1 MEPDVSIETFSMIR
15 IAILPIGQ
23 IPHQTLRDYYS
34 MFLHQHTIP
43 LSSISSFYTEEQ
55 KSPFA
60 NQPWDTGSLRFKFIL
75 GGSPPSPWE
84 DFQSNRK
91 ILAVIGVCHCPLS
104 PDLDSV
110 IEEFNGVCK
119 GYASARVAR
128 CFGFFPC
135 DSQLEDGGKKGDNLR
150 LFPPADRQTQEMHL
164 QTMMQEIAASLLME
178 FEKYV
183 FQAESSG
190 TILKTPL
197 DSQASLSSE
206 EVIKAKKRRL
216 GRAQKTIG
224 DYCLLAG
231 SPVDANAHY
240 STALDL
246 ARLTTDYFWYAGALE
261 GSICALLID
270 QISQNNPALE
280 DEVRDRYDSVILHYK
295 KSFIQENAQRVSPL
309 SFELEANLKLAR
321 FLCRRELAK
330 EVVELLTSAADG
342 AKSLIDATD
351 RLILYVEIARL
362 FGTLGYQRKAAF
374 FSRQVAQLYLQQ
386 DNKLAAISALQVL
399 ALTTK
404 AYCVQSRASISDN
417 SHINEVGSSHA
428 DSGKMH
434 HQSVV
439 SLFES
444 QWSTLQMVVLREILL
459 SAVRAGDPLAAW
471 SAAARLLRSYYPLIT
486 PVGQNGLARALA
498 NSSERLPSG
507 LDPVIL
513 PYLLLYSFPLHSSQ
527 MDIVKCNPAREHWWA
542 GSAPSGPFIYTPFS
556 KGELN
561 DSSKKELIW
570 IVGEPVQI
578 LVELANPCG
587 FNLKVDS
594 IYLSVHSG
602 NLDPFPI
609 SVDLPPNSSK
619 VITLSGIPTS
629 VGLVTIPGC
638 IVHCFGVITE
648 HLFRDVDNLLH
659 GAAEGLVLSDP
670 FRSCGSPRLK
680 NVPVPN
686 ISVVP
691 PLPLLVSHFV
701 GGDGAMILYEGEI
714 RDIYISLA
722 NAGTVPVEQAHV
734 SLSGKNQD
742 SVISIPYE
750 TLNSVLPL
758 KPGAEVILPVTLK
771 AWKLGL
777 VDLDNASGSMGRQL
791 KNSSSPSLL
800 IHYAGPLTDCEDP
813 PKGSAV
819 PPGRRLVVPLNIC
832 VLQGLSFVKAR
843 LLSMEIPAHVGENL
857 PKPVYVENSASK
869 EANVSETKMDGLVK
883 IDPFRGSWGL
893 RFLELELSN
902 PTDVVFEITVSV
914 QLDSTDDELSV
925 GQDATVYGYPKTR
938 IDRDF
943 SARVLIPLE
952 HFKLPI
958 LDGSFFMKDFKPD
971 EAAGSRNSSFS
982 EKSAKAELKASINNL
997 ISRIKVRWQSG
1008 RNSSGEL
1015 NTKDAIQAA
1024 LKTSAMDV
1032 LLPDPLTFGFRL
1044 VRNNLSQESNDSRP
1058 KGSVL
1063 AHDMTPME
1071 VLVRNN
1077 TKEMIRM
1084 SLSITCRDVA
1094 GENCVEDTKATVLWS
1109 GVLNGITIEA
1119 PPLKESQHSFS
1130 LYFLVPGEY
1139 TLVAAAVVED
1149 ANDILR
1155 ARAKT
1160 NSPDEPIFC
1169 RGPLSVSV
1177 SLGRHDHYASTIM
1190 MNELMLDC
1198 AAKESAAR
1206 HSKMQRVF
1214 VASLRFTV
1222 FSSLVNNSNLVVL
1235 S

>member
-1 MEPDVSIETFSMIR
+1 MEPDVSIETSSMIR
-15 IAILPIGQ
+15 IAILPIGE

-34 MFLHQHTIP
+34 IFHHHHPIP

-55 KSPFA
+55 KSPFTSL
-60 NQPWDTGSLRFKFIL
+60 PWDTGSLRFKFIL

-84 DFQSNRK
+84 DFQANRK
-91 ILAVIGVCHCPLS
+91 ILAVIGVFHCPLS

-110 IEEFNGVCK
+110 IEEFDGVCK
-119 GYASARVAR
+119 GYASALVTR

-135 DSQLEDGGKKGDNLR
+135 DSQLED
-150 LFPPADRQTQEMHL
+150 
-164 QTMMQEIAASLLME
+164 EIAASLLME

-197 DSQASLSSE
+197 DLQASLSSE
-206 EVIKAKKRRL
+206 EVIQAKKRRL

-240 STALDL
+240 STALEL

-270 QISQNNPALE
+270 QIGQNNPALE
-280 DEVRDRYDSVILHYK
+280 DEVRYRFNSVILHYK
-295 KSFIQENAQRVSPL
+295 KSFIQENSQRVSPL

-321 FLCRRELAK
+321 YLCRRELSK
-330 EVVELLTSAADG
+330 DIVELLTSAADG

-351 RLILYVEIARL
+351 RLVLYVEIARL
-362 FGTLGYQRKAAF
+362 FGTLGYHRKAAF

-386 DNKLAAISALQVL
+386 DNRLAAISALQVL
-399 ALTTK
+399 ALTTR

-417 SHINEVGSSHA
+417 SHINEVGSRNA

-434 HQSVV
+434 HRSVV
-439 SLFES
+439 SFFES
-444 QWSTLQMVVLREILL
+444 QWSMLQMVVLREILL
-459 SAVRAGDPLAAW
+459 SAARAGDPLAAW

-507 LDPVIL
+507 TRCSDPAL
-513 PYLLLYSFPLHSSQ
+513 PFVRLYSFPQHSSQ
-527 MDIVKCNPAREHWWA
+527 MDIVKRNPAREDWWA

-556 KGELN
+556 NGQPN

-609 SVDLPPNSSK
+609 SIDLPPHSSK
-619 VITLSGIPTS
+619 VVTLSGIPTS
-629 VGLVTIPGC
+629 VGLLKDL
-638 IVHCFGVITE
+638 CF
-648 HLFRDVDNLLH
+648 
-659 GAAEGLVLSDP
+659 SDP

-680 NVPVPN
+680 NISVPN

-691 PLPLLVSHFV
+691 PLPLLVSHVV
-701 GGDGAMILYEGEI
+701 GGDGAIILYEGEI

-722 NAGTVPVEQAHV
+722 NAGTVPVEQANI

-742 SVISIPYE
+742 SVLSIPYE
-750 TLNSVLPL
+750 TLKSVLPL

-771 AWKLGL
+771 AWKLRL
-777 VDLDNASGSMGRQL
+777 VDLDNASGIMGRQL
-791 KNSSSPSLL
+791 KDSSSPSLL
-800 IHYAGPLTDCEDP
+800 IHYAGPFTDFEDP
-813 PKGSAV
+813 PKGSVV

-832 VLQGLSFVKAR
+832 ILQGLSFVKAH

-857 PKPVYVENSASK
+857 PKPVYVENSAGK
-869 EANVSETKMDGLVK
+869 ETNVSETKMDGLVK
-883 IDPFRGSWGL
+883 IDLFRGSWGL

-902 PTDVVFEITVSV
+902 PTDVVFEINLSV
-914 QLDSTDDELSV
+914 QLDSTDDKLSL
-925 GQDATVYGYPKTR
+925 GQDAAEYGYPKTR
-938 IDRDF
+938 IDRDN
-943 SARVLIPLE
+943 SARVVIPLE

-971 EAAGSRNSSFS
+971 EAADSRNSSFS
-982 EKSAKAELKASINNL
+982 EKSARAELKASVNNL

-1008 RNSSGEL
+1008 RGSSGEL
-1015 NTKDAIQAA
+1015 NIKDAIKAA

-1032 LLPDPLTFGFRL
+1032 LLPDPLTFDFRL
-1044 VRNNLSQESNDSRP
+1044 VRNNLSHGSNDSRP

-1063 AHDMTPME
+1063 AHNMSPME

-1077 TKEMIRM
+1077 SMDMIRM

-1094 GENCVEDTKATVLWS
+1094 GENCVEGTKATVLWS
-1109 GVLNGITIEA
+1109 GVLNGIAIEA
-1119 PPLKESQHSFS
+1119 PPLQESKHSFS

-1139 TLVAAAVVED
+1139 TLVAAAVIED

-1160 NSPDEPIFC
+1160 GSPDEPIFC
-1169 RGPLSVSV
+1169 RGPPFHVHV
-1177 SLGRHDHYASTIM
+1177 IGTA
-1190 MNELMLDC
+1190 
-1198 AAKESAAR
+1198 
-1206 HSKMQRVF
+1206 
-1214 VASLRFTV
+1214 
-1222 FSSLVNNSNLVVL
+1222 
-1235 S
+1235 

>member
-1 MEPDVSIETFSMIR
+1 MEPDVSVETSAMIR
-15 IAILPIGQ
+15 IAIIPIGK

-34 MFLHQHTIP
+34 MFLHHHTIP

-55 KSPFA
+55 KSPFT
-60 NQPWDTGSLRFKFIL
+60 NQPWETGSLRFKFVL
-75 GGSPPSPWE
+75 GGAPPSPWE

-110 IEEFNGVCK
+110 IEEFDGVCK
-119 GYASARVAR
+119 GYASARVTR

-135 DSQLEDGGKKGDNLR
+135 DSQLEDGGKKGENLR

-183 FQAESSG
+183 FQAESAG

-240 STALDL
+240 STALEL
-246 ARLTTDYFWYAGALE
+246 SRLTADYFWYAGALE
-261 GSICALLID
+261 GSVCALLID
-270 QISQNNPALE
+270 RLGLKDPSLE
-280 DEVRDRYDSVILHYK
+280 DEVRYRYNSVILHYK
-295 KSFIQENAQRVSPL
+295 KSFIPENAQRVSPL
-309 SFELEANLKLAR
+309 SFELEADLKLAR
-321 FLCRRELAK
+321 YLCRRELAK
-330 EVVELLTSAADG
+330 DVVDLLTSAADG

-374 FSRQVAQLYLQQ
+374 FTRQVAQLYLQQ
-386 DNKLAAISALQVL
+386 DSKLAAISALQVL
-399 ALTTK
+399 AMTTK
-404 AYCVQSRASISDN
+404 AYRVQSRASISNN
-417 SHINEVGSSHA
+417 SHINEVGSGQA

-486 PVGQNGLARALA
+486 PAGQNGLARALA
-498 NSSERLPSG
+498 NSSEMLPSG
-507 LDPVIL
+507 IRCSDPAL
-513 PYLLLYSFPLHSSQ
+513 PFVRLYSFPLHTSQ
-527 MDIVKCNPAREHWWA
+527 MDIVKRNPGIEDWWV

-556 KGELN
+556 KGEPN
-561 DSSKKELIW
+561 DSSKQELIW

-587 FNLKVDS
+587 FNLMVDS

-602 NLDPFPI
+602 NFDPFPI

-659 GAAEGLVLSDP
+659 GAAQGLVLSDP
-670 FRSCGSPRLK
+670 FRCCGSPKLK
-680 NVPVPN
+680 NVSVPN

-691 PLPLLVSHFV
+691 PLPSLVSHVV
-701 GGDGAMILYEGEI
+701 GGNGAIVLYEGEI
-714 RDIYISLA
+714 REIYISLA
-722 NAGTVPVEQAHV
+722 NAGTVPVEQAHI
-734 SLSGKNQD
+734 SLSGKHQD
-742 SVISIPYE
+742 SVLSISYE
-750 TLNSVLPL
+750 TLKSVLPL

-777 VDLDNASGSMGRQL
+777 VDLDNASGSTGRQL
-791 KNSSSPSLL
+791 KDSSSPSLL

-813 PKGSAV
+813 PEGSAV

-857 PKPVYVENSASK
+857 PKPIYLENSASK
-869 EANVSETKMDGLVK
+869 EAIGSETKMDGLVK

-902 PTDVVFEITVSV
+902 PTDLVFEISVSV
-914 QLDSTDDELSV
+914 QLDSTEDKLSA
-925 GQDATVYGYPKTR
+925 GQDATEYGYPKTR

-971 EAAGSRNSSFS
+971 GAAGSRNSSFS

-1008 RNSSGEL
+1008 RTSSGEL
-1015 NTKDAIQAA
+1015 NIKDAIQAA

-1044 VRNNLSQESNDSRP
+1044 VRDNLSQESGDSRP

-1084 SLSITCRDVA
+1084 SLNITCRDVA
-1094 GENCVEDTKATVLWS
+1094 GENCVEGTKATVLWS
-1109 GVLNGITIEA
+1109 GRELVLHIATTMTDAISDCA
-1119 PPLKESQHSFS
+1119 CF
-1130 LYFLVPGEY
+1130 F
-1139 TLVAAAVVED
+1139 ED
-1149 ANDILR
+1149 ANDLLR

-1160 NSPDEPIFC
+1160 NSPEEPIFC
-1169 RGPLSVSV
+1169 RGPPFHV
-1177 SLGRHDHYASTIM
+1177 
-1190 MNELMLDC
+1190 
-1198 AAKESAAR
+1198 
-1206 HSKMQRVF
+1206 RVIGT
-1214 VASLRFTV
+1214 A
-1222 FSSLVNNSNLVVL
+1222 
-1235 S
+1235 

>member
-507 LDPVIL
+507 TRSSDPAL
-513 PYLLLYSFPLHSSQ
+513 PFVRLYSFPLHSSQ

-1169 RGPLSVSV
+1169 RGPPF
-1177 SLGRHDHYASTIM
+1177 
-1190 MNELMLDC
+1190 
-1198 AAKESAAR
+1198 
-1206 HSKMQRVF
+1206 RVC
-1214 VASLRFTV
+1214 VIGTA
-1222 FSSLVNNSNLVVL
+1222 
-1235 S
+1235 

>member
-1 MEPDVSIETFSMIR
+1 MEPDVSIETSSMIR
-15 IAILPIGQ
+15 IAILPIGE

-34 MFLHQHTIP
+34 MFHHHHPIP

-55 KSPFA
+55 KSPFTSL
-60 NQPWDTGSLRFKFIL
+60 PWDTGSLRFKFIL
-75 GGSPPSPWE
+75 GGSPPGPWE

-91 ILAVIGVCHCPLS
+91 ILAVIGVFHCPLS

-110 IEEFNGVCK
+110 IEEFDVVCK
-119 GYASARVAR
+119 GYASALVTR

-135 DSQLEDGGKKGDNLR
+135 DSQLEDGAKKGGDLR
-150 LFPPADRQTQEMHL
+150 FFPPADRQTQEMHF

-197 DSQASLSSE
+197 DLQASLSSE

-216 GRAQKTIG
+216 GRVQKTIG

-240 STALDL
+240 STALEL

-261 GSICALLID
+261 GSICALLLCNYLSPFLSFYQID
-270 QISQNNPALE
+270 QIGQNNPALE
-280 DEVRDRYDSVILHYK
+280 DEVRCRFNSVILHYK
-295 KSFIQENAQRVSPL
+295 KSFIQENSQRVSPL

-321 FLCRRELAK
+321 YLCRRELSK
-330 EVVELLTSAADG
+330 DIVELLTSAADG

-351 RLILYVEIARL
+351 RLVLYVEIARL
-362 FGTLGYQRKAAF
+362 FGTLGYHRKAAF

-386 DNKLAAISALQVL
+386 DNRLAAISALQVL

-417 SHINEVGSSHA
+417 SHNNEVGSRNA

-444 QWSTLQMVVLREILL
+444 QWSMLQMVVLREILL
-459 SAVRAGDPLAAW
+459 SAARAGDPLAAW

-507 LDPVIL
+507 TRCSDPAL
-513 PYLLLYSFPLHSSQ
+513 PFVRLYSFPQHSSQ
-527 MDIVKCNPAREHWWA
+527 MDIVKRNPAREDWWA
-542 GSAPSGPFIYTPFS
+542 ESAPSGPFIYTPFS
-556 KGELN
+556 EGQPN

-587 FNLKVDS
+587 FNLNVDS

-609 SVDLPPNSSK
+609 SIDLPPHSSK

-638 IVHCFGVITE
+638 TVHCFGVITE

-680 NVPVPN
+680 NISVPN

-691 PLPLLVSHFV
+691 PLPLLVSHVV
-701 GGDGAMILYEGEI
+701 GGDGAIILYEGEI

-722 NAGTVPVEQAHV
+722 NAGTVPVEQAHI

-742 SVISIPYE
+742 SVLSIPYE
-750 TLNSVLPL
+750 TLKFVLPL

-777 VDLDNASGSMGRQL
+777 VDLDNASGIMGRQL
-791 KNSSSPSLL
+791 KDSSSPSLL
-800 IHYAGPLTDCEDP
+800 IHYAGPFTNFEDP
-813 PKGSAV
+813 PKGSVV

-832 VLQGLSFVKAR
+832 VLQGLSFVKAH

-869 EANVSETKMDGLVK
+869 EANVSETK
-883 IDPFRGSWGL
+883 IDLFRGSRGL

-902 PTDVVFEITVSV
+902 PTDDVFEINLSV
-914 QLDSTDDELSV
+914 QLDSTDDKLSI
-925 GQDATVYGYPKTR
+925 GQDAADYGYPKTR
-938 IDRDF
+938 IDRDN

-952 HFKLPI
+952 HFKSPI

-971 EAAGSRNSSFS
+971 EAADSRNSSFS
-982 EKSAKAELKASINNL
+982 EKSVRAELKASVNNL

-1008 RNSSGEL
+1008 WDSSGEL
-1015 NTKDAIQAA
+1015 NIKDAIKAA

-1032 LLPDPLTFGFRL
+1032 LLPDPLTFDFRL
-1044 VRNNLSQESNDSRP
+1044 VRNNLSHGSNDSRL

-1063 AHDMTPME
+1063 AHNMTPME
-1071 VLVRNN
+1071 ILVRNN
-1077 TKEMIRM
+1077 TMEMIRM
-1084 SLSITCRDVA
+1084 SLSITCKDVA
-1094 GENCVEDTKATVLWS
+1094 GENCIEGTTATVLWS
-1109 GVLNGITIEA
+1109 GVLNGIAIEA
-1119 PPLKESQHSFS
+1119 PPLQESKHSFS
-1130 LYFLVPGEY
+1130 LYYLVPGDY
-1139 TLVAAAVVED
+1139 TLVATAVIED
-1149 ANDILR
+1149 ADDILR

-1160 NSPDEPIFC
+1160 DSPDEPIFC
-1169 RGPLSVSV
+1169 RSPPFHV
-1177 SLGRHDHYASTIM
+1177 
-1190 MNELMLDC
+1190 
-1198 AAKESAAR
+1198 
-1206 HSKMQRVF
+1206 RVIGT
-1214 VASLRFTV
+1214 A
-1222 FSSLVNNSNLVVL
+1222 
-1235 S
+1235 

>member
-1 MEPDVSIETFSMIR
+1 MEPDVSVETSAMIR
-15 IAILPIGQ
+15 IAIIPIGE

-34 MFLHQHTIP
+34 MFLHHHTIP
-43 LSSISSFYTEEQ
+43 LSSMSSFYTEEQ
-55 KSPFA
+55 KSPFT
-60 NQPWDTGSLRFKFIL
+60 NQPWETGSLRFKFVL
-75 GGSPPSPWE
+75 GSAPPSPWE

-110 IEEFNGVCK
+110 IEEFDGVCK
-119 GYASARVAR
+119 GYASARVTR

-135 DSQLEDGGKKGDNLR
+135 DSQLEDGGKKGENLR

-183 FQAESSG
+183 FQAESAG

-240 STALDL
+240 STALEL
-246 ARLTTDYFWYAGALE
+246 SRLTADYFWYAGALE
-261 GSICALLID
+261 GSVCALLID
-270 QISQNNPALE
+270 RLGLKDPSLE
-280 DEVRDRYDSVILHYK
+280 DEVRYRYNSVILHYK
-295 KSFIQENAQRVSPL
+295 KSFIPENAQRVSPL
-309 SFELEANLKLAR
+309 SFELEADLKLAR
-321 FLCRRELAK
+321 YLCRRELAK
-330 EVVELLTSAADG
+330 DVVDLLTSAADG

-374 FSRQVAQLYLQQ
+374 FTRQVAQLYLQQ
-386 DNKLAAISALQVL
+386 DSKLAAISALQVL
-399 ALTTK
+399 AMTTK
-404 AYCVQSRASISDN
+404 AYRVQSRASISNN
-417 SHINEVGSSHA
+417 SHINEVGSGHA
-428 DSGKMH
+428 DSGKMR

-486 PVGQNGLARALA
+486 PAGQNGLARALA
-498 NSSERLPSG
+498 NSSEMLPSG
-507 LDPVIL
+507 IRCSDPAL
-513 PYLLLYSFPLHSSQ
+513 PFVRLYSFPLHTSQ
-527 MDIVKCNPAREHWWA
+527 MDIVKRNPGIEDWWV

-556 KGELN
+556 KGEPN
-561 DSSKKELIW
+561 DSSKQELIW

-587 FNLKVDS
+587 FNLMVDS

-602 NLDPFPI
+602 NFDPFPI
-609 SVDLPPNSSK
+609 IVDLPPNSSK

-659 GAAEGLVLSDP
+659 GAAQGLVLSDP
-670 FRSCGSPRLK
+670 FRCCGSPKLK
-680 NVPVPN
+680 NVSVPN

-691 PLPLLVSHFV
+691 PLPSLVSHVV
-701 GGDGAMILYEGEI
+701 GGNGAIVLYEGEI
-714 RDIYISLA
+714 REIYISLA
-722 NAGTVPVEQAHV
+722 NAGTVSVEQAHI
-734 SLSGKNQD
+734 SLSGKHQD
-742 SVISIPYE
+742 SVLSISYE
-750 TLNSVLPL
+750 TLKSVLPL

-777 VDLDNASGSMGRQL
+777 VDLDNASGSTGRQL
-791 KNSSSPSLL
+791 KDSSSPSLL

-813 PKGSAV
+813 PEGSAV

-857 PKPVYVENSASK
+857 PKPIYLENSASK
-869 EANVSETKMDGLVK
+869 EAIGSETKMDGLVK

-902 PTDVVFEITVSV
+902 PTDLVFEISVSV
-914 QLDSTDDELSV
+914 QLDSTEDKLSA
-925 GQDATVYGYPKTR
+925 GQDATEYGYPKTR

-971 EAAGSRNSSFS
+971 GAAGSRNSSFS

-1008 RNSSGEL
+1008 RTSSGEL
-1015 NTKDAIQAA
+1015 NIKDAIQAA

-1044 VRNNLSQESNDSRP
+1044 VRDNLSQESGDSRP

-1084 SLSITCRDVA
+1084 SLNITCRDVA
-1094 GENCVEDTKATVLWS
+1094 GENCVEGTKATVLWS
-1109 GVLNGITIEA
+1109 GKAL
-1119 PPLKESQHSFS
+1119 L
-1130 LYFLVPGEY
+1130 
-1139 TLVAAAVVED
+1139 
-1149 ANDILR
+1149 
-1155 ARAKT
+1155 
-1160 NSPDEPIFC
+1160 C
-1169 RGPLSVSV
+1169 
-1177 SLGRHDHYASTIM
+1177 
-1190 MNELMLDC
+1190 
-1198 AAKESAAR
+1198 
-1206 HSKMQRVF
+1206 
-1214 VASLRFTV
+1214 
-1222 FSSLVNNSNLVVL
+1222 
-1235 S
+1235 

>member
-1 MEPDVSIETFSMIR
+1 MIR
-15 IAILPIGQ
+15 IAILPIGE

-34 MFLHQHTIP
+34 IFHHHHPIP

-55 KSPFA
+55 KSPFTSL
-60 NQPWDTGSLRFKFIL
+60 PWDTGSLRFKFIL

-84 DFQSNRK
+84 DFQANRK
-91 ILAVIGVCHCPLS
+91 ILAVIGVFHCPLS

-110 IEEFNGVCK
+110 IEEFDGVCK
-119 GYASARVAR
+119 GYASALVTR

-135 DSQLEDGGKKGDNLR
+135 DSQLEDGAKKGDGLR
-150 LFPPADRQTQEMHL
+150 FFPPADRQTQEMHF

-197 DSQASLSSE
+197 DLQASLSSE
-206 EVIKAKKRRL
+206 EVIQAKKRRL

-240 STALDL
+240 STALEL

-270 QISQNNPALE
+270 QIGQNNPALE
-280 DEVRDRYDSVILHYK
+280 DEVRYRFNSVILHYK
-295 KSFIQENAQRVSPL
+295 KSFIQENSQRVSPL

-321 FLCRRELAK
+321 YLCRRELSK
-330 EVVELLTSAADG
+330 DIVELLTSAADG

-351 RLILYVEIARL
+351 RLVLYVEIARL
-362 FGTLGYQRKAAF
+362 FGTLGYHRKAAF

-386 DNKLAAISALQVL
+386 DNRLAAISALQVL

-404 AYCVQSRASISDN
+404 AYGVQSRASISDN
-417 SHINEVGSSHA
+417 SHINEVGSRNA

-434 HQSVV
+434 HRSVV
-439 SLFES
+439 SFFES
-444 QWSTLQMVVLREILL
+444 QWSMLQMVVLREILL
-459 SAVRAGDPLAAW
+459 SAARAGDPLAAW

-507 LDPVIL
+507 TRCSDPAL
-513 PYLLLYSFPLHSSQ
+513 PFVRLYSFPQHSSQ
-527 MDIVKCNPAREHWWA
+527 MDIVKRNPAREDWWA

-556 KGELN
+556 NGQPN

-570 IVGEPVQI
+570 VVGEPVQI

-609 SVDLPPNSSK
+609 SIDLPPHSSK
-619 VITLSGIPTS
+619 VVTLSGIPTS

-638 IVHCFGVITE
+638 TVHCFGVITE

-680 NVPVPN
+680 NISVPN

-691 PLPLLVSHFV
+691 PLPLLVSHVV
-701 GGDGAMILYEGEI
+701 GGDGAIILYEGEI

-722 NAGTVPVEQAHV
+722 NAGTVPVEQAHI

-742 SVISIPYE
+742 SALSIPYE
-750 TLNSVLPL
+750 TLKSVLPL

-771 AWKLGL
+771 AWKLRL
-777 VDLDNASGSMGRQL
+777 VDLDNASGIMGRQL
-791 KNSSSPSLL
+791 KDSSSPSLL
-800 IHYAGPLTDCEDP
+800 IHYAGPFTDFEDP
-813 PKGSAV
+813 PKGSVV

-832 VLQGLSFVKAR
+832 ILQGLSFVKAH

-857 PKPVYVENSASK
+857 PKPIYVENSAGK
-869 EANVSETKMDGLVK
+869 ETNVSETKMDGLVK
-883 IDPFRGSWGL
+883 IDLFRGSWGL

-902 PTDVVFEITVSV
+902 PTDVVFEINLSV
-914 QLDSTDDELSV
+914 QLDSTDDKLSL
-925 GQDATVYGYPKTR
+925 GQDAAEYGYPKTR
-938 IDRDF
+938 IDRDN
-943 SARVLIPLE
+943 SARVVIPLE

-971 EAAGSRNSSFS
+971 EAADSRNSSFS
-982 EKSAKAELKASINNL
+982 EKSARAELKASVNNL

-1008 RNSSGEL
+1008 RGSSGEL
-1015 NTKDAIQAA
+1015 NIKDAIKAA

-1032 LLPDPLTFGFRL
+1032 LLPDPLTFDFRL
-1044 VRNNLSQESNDSRP
+1044 VRNNLSHGSNDSRP

-1063 AHDMTPME
+1063 AHNMSPME

-1077 TKEMIRM
+1077 TKDMIRM

-1094 GENCVEDTKATVLWS
+1094 GENCVEGTKATVLWS
-1109 GVLNGITIEA
+1109 GVLNGIAIEA
-1119 PPLKESQHSFS
+1119 PPLQESKHSFS

-1139 TLVAAAVVED
+1139 TLVAAAVIED

-1160 NSPDEPIFC
+1160 GSPDEPIFC
-1169 RGPLSVSV
+1169 RGPPFHVHV
-1177 SLGRHDHYASTIM
+1177 IGTA
-1190 MNELMLDC
+1190 
-1198 AAKESAAR
+1198 
-1206 HSKMQRVF
+1206 
-1214 VASLRFTV
+1214 
-1222 FSSLVNNSNLVVL
+1222 
-1235 S
+1235 